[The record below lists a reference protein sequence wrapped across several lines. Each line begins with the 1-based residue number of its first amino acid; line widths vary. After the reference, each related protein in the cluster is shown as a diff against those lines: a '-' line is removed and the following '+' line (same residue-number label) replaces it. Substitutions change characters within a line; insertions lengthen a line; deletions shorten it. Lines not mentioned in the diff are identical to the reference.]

1 MQLEKRS
8 SDKRKDCKLSRQLIV
23 GSLMENFDWDF
34 RFCIHLFSF
43 SVCLHSH
50 TQGRRRTPRKSNYH
64 SHGIDRTTTQVSVN
78 YTKLTSLGDK
88 IQLNFD
94 FFSFCFHLPK
104 LKQCVKIVERNSTE
118 ECPSLKPTKWVKV
131 GNIASLI
138 LYPIKSCKGIYV
150 DKAFVTPLG
159 LQGRKGSRAFRD
171 RTFLV
176 VNAKG
181 REVCQEQFPTMVL
194 IEPTILDDDR
204 ISLSAP
210 NMEPL
215 IFSLPENKP
224 SNRTVCSL
232 GKADKNIPCLDCGD
246 EVARFFSEF
255 LGKNLRLVN
264 HIEGETKEFRQLTK
278 DEIVYPTFTK
288 DVLGV
293 FQNESAYLLIADESV
308 SELNKFMN
316 VQSTHK
322 NFRPT
327 VLIEN
332 IQEPFGE
339 LKWSYAK
346 LGSDDDAPVLKTGRP
361 CDRYLREINH

>member
-1 MQLEKRS
+1 ML
-8 SDKRKDCKLSRQLIV
+8 D
-23 GSLMENFDWDF
+23 FD
-34 RFCIHLFSF
+34 IGGLQAAFSILG
-43 SVCLHSH
+43 V
-50 TQGRRRTPRKSNYH
+50 
-64 SHGIDRTTTQVSVN
+64 TTA
-78 YTKLTSLGDK
+78 
-88 IQLNFD
+88 
-94 FFSFCFHLPK
+94 SFASYLW
-104 LKQCVKIVERNSTE
+104 VKKRNSTE

-361 CDRYLREINH
+361 CDRCPIITNDPEVGVMDRDREILKTLRELEYDMGNENANTRMKGRPVMGLRMGLYGEPGIARKGDPVYTALL